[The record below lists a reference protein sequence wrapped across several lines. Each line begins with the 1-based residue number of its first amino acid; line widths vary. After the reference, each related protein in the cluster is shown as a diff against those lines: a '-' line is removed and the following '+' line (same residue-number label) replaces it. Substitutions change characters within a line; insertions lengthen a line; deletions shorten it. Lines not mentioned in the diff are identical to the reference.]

1 MYWIHFGLGN
11 KRVLDFYSYEVGP
24 TNGLPSQNKFRLITK
39 FRMDGNVRISKGA
52 DDVGIEF
59 DSLIVIDGL

>member
-39 FRMDGNVRISKGA
+39 FRMDGNVRATGT
-52 DDVGIEF
+52 
-59 DSLIVIDGL
+59 L